1 MKTKIL
7 PIVIQAIKQ
16 RLLMVSKFKVGD
28 KVRDIDFGYTGKINN
43 IDTSKQNP
51 YQVEI
56 IESDWIFTFWFAE
69 EDLELINE

>member
-1 MKTKIL
+1 MKFI
-7 PIVIQAIKQ
+7 I
-16 RLLMVSKFKVGD
+16 GD
-28 KVRDIDFGYTGKINN
+28 NVRDIDFGYKGKIKN

-69 EDLELINE
+69 NDLELINE

>member
-1 MKTKIL
+1 M
-7 PIVIQAIKQ
+7 
-16 RLLMVSKFKVGD
+16 KFKVGD
-28 KVRDIDFGYTGKINN
+28 KVRDIDFGYTGKIKN

-69 EDLELINE
+69 NDLEVINETSSSNDNASIN

>member
-1 MKTKIL
+1 M
-7 PIVIQAIKQ
+7 
-16 RLLMVSKFKVGD
+16 KFKVGD